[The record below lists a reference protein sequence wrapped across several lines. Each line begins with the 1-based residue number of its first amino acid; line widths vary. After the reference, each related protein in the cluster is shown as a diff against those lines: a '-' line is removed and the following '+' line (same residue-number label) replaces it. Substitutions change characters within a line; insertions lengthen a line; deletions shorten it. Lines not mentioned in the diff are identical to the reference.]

1 MSAPKITMM
10 PVAQIRPNKRNAR
23 THSKKQIAQLADSI
37 SRFGWTAPIVVD
49 EHNVI
54 LAGHGRYL
62 AAQKSAQREV
72 PVLIFSHLCE
82 AQKRALALA
91 DNKIAANAGFDRKV
105 LVEELGELSQLLP
118 ELNLDLSI
126 TGFVP
131 AELDTLLADFSQP
144 PLDTGEPKSKVHENA
159 AVCVVGDLWLL
170 GDNRLLCGDAAI
182 EADVARL
189 MNGELAAAVF
199 ADPPYNVPIKGTVG
213 RGRVK
218 YREFARASG
227 EMTPAQFAAFLEG
240 WMRHAAHHSRPGS
253 LHFVCMDWRHLEEVL
268 VADKAIYSELKNLVV
283 WVKSNPGQ
291 GSLYRSQHELICV
304 FKSSDAPHQ
313 NNVQLGR
320 YGRNRSNVWQYAGAN
335 TFRRGR
341 LQDLSAHPTVKPVEL
356 VADAIKDCT
365 RLGEVVFDPFIG
377 SGTTIRA
384 ANRTGRRA
392 FGLEIDPVYADV
404 AIRRWQDAT
413 KRDAILA
420 STGQTFDELA
430 IHRNPNAERET
441 AS

>member
-1 MSAPKITMM
+1 MSAPKIIMM
-10 PVAQIRPNKRNAR
+10 PVAQIRRNKRNAK

-37 SRFGWTAPIVVD
+37 SRFGWTAPIVLD
-49 EHNVI
+49 EHNNI
-54 LAGHGRYL
+54 LAGHARFL
-62 AAQKSAQREV
+62 AAQKLGLREV
-72 PVLIFSHLCE
+72 PVIVVAHLSE
-82 AQKRALALA
+82 TETRALALA

-105 LVEELGELSQLLP
+105 LVQELGELSKLLP

-131 AELDTLLADFSQP
+131 AELDTLLADFFQP
-144 PLDTGEPKSKVHENA
+144 ALDNGVQKGLQHA
-159 AVCVVGDLWLL
+159 AGACLIGDLWLL
-170 GDNRLLCGDAAI
+170 GDNRLLCGDATI
-182 EADVARL
+182 EADVSRL
-189 MNGELAAAVF
+189 MNGELAAAIF
-199 ADPPYNVPIKGTVG
+199 ADPPYNLRIRTTLG

-227 EMTPAQFAAFLEG
+227 EMTPTQFMSFLEAF
-240 WMRHAAHHSRPGS
+240 MRQAAHHSRPGS
-253 LHFVCMDWRHLEEVL
+253 LHFICMDWRHLEEVL
-268 VADKAIYSELKNLVV
+268 VAGKAIYGGLKNLVV

-304 FKSSDAPHQ
+304 FKSGDAPHQ

-335 TFRRGR
+335 TFRAGR
-341 LQDLSAHPTVKPVEL
+341 LQDLSVHPTIKPVEL
-356 VADAIKDCT
+356 IADTIKDCT
-365 RLGEVVFDPFIG
+365 RQGEAIFDPFMG
-377 SGTTIRA
+377 SGTTILA
-384 ANRTGRRA
+384 ADRTGRRA
-392 FGLEIDPVYADV
+392 FGLEIDPAYVDV

-420 STGQTFDELA
+420 STGQTFDELTVL
-430 IHRNPNAERET
+430 RNSATKRET